1 MTRKHMR
8 TNAQITMLRLIAFV
22 VCTGVA
28 ATAMAQVRNG
38 LPVAVTMKS
47 SHRFEGRVSAV
58 AGFSNLQVAP
68 GTGSEC
74 YRIDDGLRRVYVS
87 KFHVVPEEPVPLN
100 FSEIEFPIWQDAVE
114 NKQTS
119 PGTLFRAFPFN
130 EFGHRAITADT
141 GKKFGAKTFVQ
152 GITKITPSYIEL
164 SSLREDGPKTSL
176 KMRIGNG
183 AVPVDVIRNLLQNQ
197 ITRSNSPVEYEAIV
211 TYFLQ
216 AQQFGDALGEL
227 DLIERRFPDSK
238 DRVERLRQ
246 RVIQSQARQ
255 IIREI
260 QRRIDSG
267 QTKVALELGG
277 DNMNK
282 EGVAPQN
289 LVQLAEILKEVRATD
304 KKVEDV
310 RQKITDLIKRYR
322 ATPNNKIT
330 PEQETMLGRF
340 LAELAGELSPS
351 NVARLDSYLVQ
362 ATDAAQKDQEKVAL
376 AISGWVL
383 GSNNATPNFAIAQSL
398 FRVRDLIVSYLKDA
412 DPASHQAILQ
422 QLKNFDS
429 SDPETIAS
437 ILAQM
442 KPPEHETALAGY
454 TGEEP
459 IAFEVTIPGTN
470 ARPATESFRVA
481 VHLPIEYDPYRRY
494 PLLITLPNAG
504 QTAESQLS
512 LFHGPF
518 IKNVGRIGRASR
530 NGTIVASVQWHRP
543 GQTSTDYTA
552 REHAIVLKA
561 MRACFRKFQVDT
573 DRVFLHGT
581 GVGGDL
587 VYDIGLAHPEHFAGL
602 MPVGGRIEKYAK
614 VHATDRNIPLSIYAV
629 FGEGDRPTQQA
640 NYQTWNKMLLSSR
653 YANLI
658 LVEYIGR
665 LAGEAFPDDIESMF
679 EWMQFQRRW
688 LPDRAGFE
696 FSVDSMRPWVNYYW
710 FIELRGFPLNNVM
723 WPQVWEDGNL
733 NALSIEGEIKP
744 EGKEN
749 HFVVKPSSAGRSM
762 TLWLS
767 ADYVNFEKE
776 IRISGRGRNFSEAVS
791 PSTKVMLDDARG
803 RGDRLHPYW
812 ARLDCDEG
820 IWRAVE

>member
-1 MTRKHMR
+1 MR
-8 TNAQITMLRLIAFV
+8 ANAHNTKLKLITFLI
-22 VCTGVA
+22 CTCIAPTLV
-28 ATAMAQVRNG
+28 AQVRNG

-58 AGFSNLQVAP
+58 AGFSNQQVAP
-68 GTGSEC
+68 GAGVEC

-114 NKQTS
+114 NKQGS
-119 PGTLFRAFPFN
+119 PGTLFQAYPFN
-130 EFGHRAITADT
+130 EYGHRALTVDT
-141 GKKFGAKTFVQ
+141 GKKFGAKTYVQ

-164 SSLREDGPKTSL
+164 SSLKEDGPKTSL

-183 AVPVDVIRNLLQNQ
+183 AVPVEVIRNLLQNQ

-216 AQQFGDALGEL
+216 AQQFGDALNEL

-238 DRVERLRQ
+238 DRVERLRE

-255 IIREI
+255 VIREI

-289 LVQLAEILKEVRATD
+289 LVQLQTILDEVRATD

-310 RQKITDLIKRYR
+310 REKITELIKRYR

-351 NVARLDSYLVQ
+351 NVARLDSYFVQ

-383 GSNNATPNFAIAQSL
+383 GSNNATANFAIAQSL
-398 FRVRDLIVSYLKDA
+398 FQVRDLIVSYLKDA
-412 DPASHQAILQ
+412 NPVTHEQILR

-442 KPPEHETALAGY
+442 KPPQHETAVEGY
-454 TGEEP
+454 TGEKP
-459 IAFEVTIPGTN
+459 ITFEVTIPGTK
-470 ARPATESFRVA
+470 ARPAPESFRVA

-494 PLLITLPNAG
+494 PLLITLPNTG
-504 QTAESQLS
+504 QTAESALS
-512 LFHGPF
+512 LFHGDY
-518 IKNVGRIGRASR
+518 IENVGRIGRASR
-530 NGTIVASVQWHRP
+530 NGTIVASVQWHRA
-543 GQTSTDYTA
+543 GQTKTDYTA

-581 GVGGDL
+581 GVGGNL

-602 MPVGGRIEKYAK
+602 MPVGARIEKYAK
-614 VHATDRNIPLSIYAV
+614 VHATDRNSPLSIYAV
-629 FGEGDRPTQQA
+629 FGEGDRPTQR
-640 NYQTWNKMLLSSR
+640 NYPTWNKMLLSKR

-665 LAGEAFPDDIESMF
+665 LAGESFPDDVESMF
-679 EWMQFQRRW
+679 DWMQFQRRR

-696 FSVDSMRPWVNYYW
+696 FSVDSMRPWVNYFW
-710 FIELRGFPLNNVM
+710 FIELRGFPFQNVM
-723 WPQVWEDGNL
+723 WPQTWEDGNL
-733 NALSIEGEIKP
+733 NTLAIEGEIKP
-744 EGKEN
+744 ESKEN

-767 ADYVNFEKE
+767 DDYVNFEKE
-776 IRISGRGRNFSEAVS
+776 IRISGRGRNFREAVS
-791 PSTKVMLDDARG
+791 PSTKVMLEDARV
-803 RGDRLHPYW
+803 RADRLHPYW

-820 IWRAVE
+820 TWRVVE